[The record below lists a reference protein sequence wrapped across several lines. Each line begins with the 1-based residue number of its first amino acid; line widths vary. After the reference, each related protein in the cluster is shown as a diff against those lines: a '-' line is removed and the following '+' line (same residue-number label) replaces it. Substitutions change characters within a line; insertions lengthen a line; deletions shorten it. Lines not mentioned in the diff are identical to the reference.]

1 MHRIDSV
8 TAREDVNGI
17 GKKGFSD
24 NVDLPQHDATYVTPE
39 WCNAIQE
46 EIANAIEMS
55 GIELDKNNNTQLA
68 QAVVGLVKP
77 LVQAIYHVGSW
88 HGSDDL
94 NYDPAVA
101 LEPLFG
107 YLTKWALRPFV
118 PNGVFNMTSA
128 VKQLVSVAA
137 GTDAKLSTTRIWQRM
152 PDDWVPPTILFKNK
166 NDRTPEGVHSRMINR
181 SALFQIIT
189 TGIEA
194 GTIFN
199 WELLPPIFPNGI
211 PADVR
216 NEDGGPLT
224 ASDLE
229 VKLHA
234 NPDAFSPKIPSTGT
248 IGINSSGIGHLA
260 LHPGLVEKAHNNSYY
275 HFIPYLL
282 RVRLIET
289 GDIAQVR
296 VYPTIGGFHAS
307 LHVSSAGYYGLRL
320 YRDGPS
326 YPFSVQITGGSQYLV
341 PIPVTEVYSTL
352 DPTDV
357 LTLQLSPAYLSPSN
371 PLPANAT
378 IAVTL
383 TCNMGWNGPIVQ
395 NAVLNINPV

>member
-94 NYDPAVA
+94 NYDPAVT

-152 PDDWVPPTILFKNK
+152 PDDWIPPTILFKNS
-166 NDRTPEGVHSRMINR
+166 NDILPVEGVYSQLNR
-181 SALFQIIT
+181 SAYFQMIT

-211 PADVR
+211 PPGR
-216 NEDGGPLT
+216 IKENGGPLT
-224 ASDLE
+224 AGDLK
-229 VKLHA
+229 VQLHV
-234 NPDAFSPKIPSTGT
+234 NPTAHSAARPNTGT
-248 IGINSSGIGHLA
+248 ISINSSGIGHLT
-260 LHPGLVEKAHNNSYY
+260 LHPSLVEVASINTYQ
-275 HFIPYLL
+275 FDIPFLL

-289 GDIAQVR
+289 GDIAQVQ
-296 VYPTIGGFHAS
+296 VLPMIEGFTS
-307 LHVSSAGYYGLRL
+307 NLHVSSAGYYGLQL
-320 YRDGPS
+320 YRQGAS
-326 YPFSVQITGGSQYLV
+326 YPFSVQITGGSHYLV
-341 PIPVTEVYSTL
+341 PISVTEVRSTSG
-352 DPTDV
+352 PTDV
-357 LTLQLSPAYLSPSN
+357 LTLQLSPAYLTPSN

-383 TCNMGWNGPIVQ
+383 TCNMGWEGPIVMT
-395 NAVLNINPV
+395 AVLNINPV